1 MNKLL
6 ELKGTFNQASRPR
19 PVVFHT
25 LPPKRSVTISD
36 INRLTQSLE
45 KVYRYWRESHSLFK
59 PLVSL
64 YYKDIVAKSNRM
76 INILSYGSESP
87 NATIVGAKFTD
98 TLNPKHIITHCV
110 SIRTFEQGLEKLRR
124 ASQFLTNEF
133 NTKITAE
140 EMDILN
146 NNTSRLKREL
156 SREEISWK
164 TQKERALTAHGLSK
178 SAFCQIMKDA
188 WYIDFFKVEERN
200 IPVSES
206 QIITLYDTGLRR
218 EEILKNL
225 GLQQEPI
232 RTLDD
237 LTWMVTPEQYY
248 EIISKAPYLVA
259 MTVSDFGRIDARSL
273 DGIGNLSSGFSI
285 PEPTNEPVIGVID
298 TLFDQSSYF
307 SSWVEYHCMISPDL
321 VEDEDYAHGTAVSSI
336 LVDGPSLNG
345 HLDDGCGRFRVRHFG
360 VAKHARNSSAYLMNA
375 IRSIVE
381 TNKDI
386 KVWNISLGSSLE
398 ADQNFISPEAALLDE
413 LQFLYDIIFVV
424 AGTNNRNR
432 RLDRPRIG
440 SPADSVNSVVVNAV
454 TLAGDPVEYAR
465 KGPVLHF
472 FNKPDVAVFGG
483 DSQDGMIVYSNR
495 GRVKELGT
503 SFAAPWIARKLAYLI
518 HVMNFPR
525 EIAKA
530 LLLDSAAGWKVDS
543 NSQNLKGFGVVPTKI
558 QDILSSP
565 NEEIRFVV
573 HGVVEAYET
582 YAYTIPVPLCKDQF
596 PYIAKATLCYFP
608 KCSRSQG
615 VDYTDTEM
623 DIHLGRMNKKGKITA
638 INANAQ
644 GDDEPHRLFEKE
656 VRRNYRKWDT
666 VKHIYEEQKARNR
679 PRIRLSES
687 SPNWGINIKTKERLE
702 TKSGKGL
709 HFGVVITLHEITG
722 VNRISEFM
730 QLCRANNWF
739 VNEVDIHA
747 RIEIHEKAE
756 VEVEFDEDQ
765 VQEDTFLHDPNSS
778 PDR

>member
-1 MNKLL
+1 MNKIL
-6 ELKGTFNQASRPR
+6 ELKGTFNHAPNPSRPG
-19 PVVFHT
+19 PAT
-25 LPPKRSVTISD
+25 LPARCSVAVSDTKR
-36 INRLTQSLE
+36 LAQSLE
-45 KVYRYWRESHSLFK
+45 EVHRYWKEMHSPFK
-59 PLVSL
+59 PLVSIH
-64 YYKDIVAKSNRM
+64 YKDIVAKSNRM
-76 INILSYGSESP
+76 GNILSNGSQSP
-87 NATIVGAKFTD
+87 SRTIVGAKFTD
-98 TLNPKHIITHCV
+98 TTPPKHIFTHCV
-110 SIRTFEQGLEKLRR
+110 NILAIEQGLEKLLKV
-124 ASQFLTNEF
+124 SQLLAEKF
-133 NTKITAE
+133 NNTITAE

-146 NNTSRLKREL
+146 NNKQRLKRKL
-156 SREEISWK
+156 SRDEISWK
-164 TQKERALTAHGLSK
+164 TQKERAITAQGLSK
-178 SAFCQIMKDA
+178 SAFCQILKDA
-188 WYIDFFKVEERN
+188 WYIDFFNVEERT
-200 IPVSES
+200 ISISES
-206 QIITLYDTGLRR
+206 QIITLYDTGLNR
-218 EEILKNL
+218 EEILRNL
-225 GLQQEPI
+225 GLQQETI
-232 RTLDD
+232 RILDD
-237 LTWMVTPEQYY
+237 LTWMVTPEQYHK
-248 EIISKAPYLVA
+248 IISKAPYLVA
-259 MTVSDFGRIDARSL
+259 MAVSDFGRIDARSL
-273 DGIGNLSSGFSI
+273 DGTRALSSEFSI

-298 TLFDQSSYF
+298 TLFDQSAYF

-321 VEDEDYAHGTAVSSI
+321 IEDEDYAHGTAVSSI
-336 LVDGPSLNG
+336 LVDGPTLNE

-360 VAKHARNSSAYLMNA
+360 VAKHTGNSSAFLMEA

-381 TNKDI
+381 TNRDI
-386 KVWNISLGSSLE
+386 KVWNLSLGSPLE
-398 ADQNFISPEAALLDE
+398 TEQNFISPEAALLDE

-424 AGTNNRNR
+424 SGTNNRNR
-432 RLDRPRIG
+432 HIDRPRIG

-465 KGPVLHF
+465 KGPALHF

-503 SFAAPWIARKLAYLI
+503 SFAAPWITRKLAYLI
-518 HVMNFPR
+518 HVMGFPR

-543 NSQNLKGFGVVPTKI
+543 NNQNLIGFGVVPTKI
-558 QDILSSP
+558 QDILTSP

-582 YAYTIPVPLCKDQF
+582 YAYTIPVPLSKGQF

-623 DIHLGRMNKKGKITA
+623 DIHLGRLKKEGKIKT
-638 INANAQ
+638 INNNAQ
-644 GDDEPHRLFEKE
+644 GDDEAHCLFEKE
-656 VRRNYRKWDT
+656 VRRDYRKWDT
-666 VKHIYEEQKARNR
+666 VKHFHEEIKARNR

-687 SPNWGINIKTKERLE
+687 SPNWGISIKTKERLE

-722 VNRISEFM
+722 VNRIAEFM

-756 VEVEFDEDQ
+756 AEVEFDED
-765 VQEDTFLHDPNSS
+765 EM
-778 PDR
+778 